1 MDSRRCSPAGRRA
14 LAVSGERPHA
24 CASGVH
30 REDPRGPCA
39 QSRGPRVQDE
49 GGGQAGHV
57 ERSPAEFDGVIV
69 RARRRRRQGTGGRDR
84 SLLDHGAAHPFM
96 SPGGLFVSTPPP
108 PAVPTRTQ
116 AAARLVAGAAARVV
130 GFVTNRL
137 SLVYHVGVV
146 IVSAAIAATLPF
158 TFAFLAQRLLVSW
171 SAIEDE
177 KFFLVS
183 TEIAVAL
190 VLVFVLSHARTNWRN
205 RRLAKIARP
214 AGMVHLSAGNGAL
227 ARRAARRLKERHAFM
242 RDIMIIGSTGFRT
255 LVDPKGDLRAVIEN
269 CRNAKV
275 MPLDPES
282 RGAIERVRTIGE
294 REVSRDSLRAQ
305 VEQTIAFLR
314 ALPAAHQ
321 RIRLKLYPEPPL
333 WKIAI
338 LGDQAWVRH
347 YHPAVDVRVL
357 PEYVFVHRQD
367 PGGLFVAFYQYFV
380 ARWDDPAIP
389 EYDLLTGDLV
399 YRDGAR
405 PEVVGAVPIPVRHA
419 R

>member
-1 MDSRRCSPAGRRA
+1 
-14 LAVSGERPHA
+14 
-24 CASGVH
+24 
-30 REDPRGPCA
+30 
-39 QSRGPRVQDE
+39 
-49 GGGQAGHV
+49 
-57 ERSPAEFDGVIV
+57 
-69 RARRRRRQGTGGRDR
+69 
-84 SLLDHGAAHPFM
+84 M
-96 SPGGLFVSTPPP
+96 SPGGLFASTPPR

-116 AAARLVAGAAARVV
+116 AAARLVAGAAERFVGVV
-130 GFVTNRL
+130 TDRL
-137 SLVYHVGVV
+137 ALVYHVGVV

-158 TFAFLAQRLLVSW
+158 TFAFLAQWLLVFW

-205 RRLAKIARP
+205 RRLAKIARA
-214 AGMVHLSAGNGAL
+214 AGMVHLSAGNGVL

-275 MPLDPES
+275 MLLDPES

-294 REVSRDSLRAQ
+294 REITHESLKAQ

-321 RIRLKLYPEPPL
+321 RVRLKLYPEPPL

-338 LGDQAWVRH
+338 LGDHAWVRH
-347 YHPAVDVRVL
+347 YHPALDVRVL

-367 PGGLFVAFYQYFV
+367 PAGLFVAFYQYFV

-399 YRDGAR
+399 YRDGVR
-405 PEVVGAVPIPVRHA
+405 PEVVGAVPIPDRHA